1 MVESLTVV
9 MEHFPEGRIE
19 GVDVADVAAS
29 AVKKASDWG
38 PNDTAAAESVLA
50 AVVHCGCCC
59 CGKQQCGRGSPSLLL
74 A

>member
-1 MVESLTVV
+1 MPSSWLMAESLTVV

-38 PNDTAAAESVLA
+38 QMIWQLLN
-50 AVVHCGCCC
+50 
-59 CGKQQCGRGSPSLLL
+59 QFLLL
-74 A
+74 